1 MLRASPLKKRPSLF
15 NIVPS
20 LSSFFFFFKSRKPRL
35 SHLLTIIN
43 AMASEYPLVLG
54 AMQASLSSSTPKE
67 QRTQAE
73 ALLAQLKES
82 QLCMELMLHVLTVD
96 SDAHTDSIRLLSLT
110 VLSDWVK
117 IWWNKVNEGDQTIVK
132 KSVLELLHGPI
143 GRSPVRGLRTKL
155 AVMLSNIAVRSFPQQ
170 WPSFLDDM
178 ARVVAGTSD
187 AATVTVEQK
196 EIAFMAI
203 EFTSADSIDTDYCT
217 AIPIERRQDI
227 LGGFRRYAF

>member
-1 MLRASPLKKRPSLF
+1 LCAFAALLHLILRF
-15 NIVPS
+15 VE
-20 LSSFFFFFKSRKPRL
+20 
-35 SHLLTIIN
+35 
-43 AMASEYPLVLG
+43 MAEYPMVLA
-54 AMQASLSSSTPKE
+54 AMQASLSSATPKE
-67 QRTQAE
+67 QRMQAE

-82 QLCMELMLHVLTVD
+82 QLCMELMLHMLTVD

-110 VLSDWVK
+110 VLGDWVK
-117 IWWNKVNEGDQTIVK
+117 IWWNKIGEGDQAVVK

-155 AVMLSNIAVRSFPQQ
+155 AVMLSNIAVRSFPQL

-187 AATVTVEQK
+187 PTNGAAATTTVAQK

-203 EFTSADSIDTDYCT
+203 EFTSADSIDNDYCA

-227 LGGFRRYAF
+227 LGGFRRCATVVS